1 MNRHGHASQLLAL
14 GLVLVLA
21 LMTSGCGNIFVAKY
35 KVLVDSITAPGTA
48 KPSGRSYRLI
58 AKKSVVTQT
67 QVQVAVVKACVD
79 AALEGIGM
87 FEAPSNVAPDLF
99 IEVAYGVDTAGR
111 SDPSTRETFVQLAA
125 RENPGRSVDKA
136 TGEEVWDVRVAVLG
150 IAGRVETAMPLLCAV
165 AAGYIGSDTKMETKV
180 ELPQND
186 PRIISVREAA
196 IKTLDGKGPA
206 APPPASAPPPTGAAG
221 TTPAPASAPARR

>member
-1 MNRHGHASQLLAL
+1 
-14 GLVLVLA
+14 
-21 LMTSGCGNIFVAKY
+21 
-35 KVLVDSITAPGTA
+35 VLVDSITAPGTA

-58 AKKSVVTQT
+58 AKKSVVSQT

-87 FEAPSNVAPDLF
+87 YDAPPNVAPDLF

-111 SDPSTRETFVQLAA
+111 TDPSSRETFVQFAA
-125 RENPGRSVDKA
+125 RENPGRSLDRP

-165 AAGYIGSDTKMETKV
+165 AVTYIGSDTKMETKV
-180 ELPQND
+180 EILQND
-186 PRIISVREAA
+186 PRVVSVREAA
-196 IKTLDGKGPA
+196 IKALDSKAAVPLPATQSNPTA
-206 APPPASAPPPTGAAG
+206 APTTPASPAGGAAG
-221 TTPAPASAPARR
+221 AKPVPGPAPAPR